1 MSDLLLEPG
10 SEIKIERYAFP
21 FVVQIVLG
29 ERLAFDVSKN
39 LDEGVEFEPGF
50 VRSNVLSRDTVK
62 LTAIYIDDIEVFS
75 GKLDASDIFVDM
87 NVKDPI
93 LPFPEATKMLCGR
106 QVKKSMRIVGEYTGL
121 VPRGTLKM
129 GDAHAVAIL
138 MSGPASFKS

>member
-1 MSDLLLEPG
+1 MNDLLLEPG

-21 FVVQIVLG
+21 LVVQIVLG
-29 ERLAFDVSKN
+29 EKLAFDVSKN

-50 VRSNVLSRDTVK
+50 VRSNVLSRDVVK

-75 GKLDASDIFVDM
+75 GELDASDIFVDM
-87 NVKDPI
+87 TVKDLI
-93 LPFPEATKMLCGR
+93 LPEATKMLCGR

-129 GDAHAVAIL
+129 GNTHVVAIL